1 MNMVIKDQYLKK
13 VALQIIQCVKDS
25 LEQLKMI
32 YEQMQMDACVV
43 DDDIEGFDEEMEKGT
58 ILFSGSH
65 R

>member
-1 MNMVIKDQYLKK
+1 M
-13 VALQIIQCVKDS
+13 
-25 LEQLKMI
+25 EQLKMI